1 MAFKRSSTSLS
12 NPVPTPD
19 IPQNRFPYTTFR
31 HAGGRWLLFDA
42 YDYLGIANPLAP
54 AISALMKPSRLGKV
68 AQKFQSLLAL
78 VRSGVDEARL
88 TLLTNVVEKYL
99 TLDDVERARFEALV
113 ATPEGKEV
121 AMVVSVYEERGI
133 EKGMAQGLEQG
144 IAQGIEKGI
153 EQGILR
159 GECKTLLRQIERKF
173 GPVSQDVRGR
183 LEAIMD
189 VEELDRLAD
198 SILTAQSLEEM
209 GF

>member
-1 MAFKRSSTSLS
+1 
-12 NPVPTPD
+12 
-19 IPQNRFPYTTFR
+19 
-31 HAGGRWLLFDA
+31 
-42 YDYLGIANPLAP
+42 
-54 AISALMKPSRLGKV
+54 
-68 AQKFQSLLAL
+68 
-78 VRSGVDEARL
+78 
-88 TLLTNVVEKYL
+88 
-99 TLDDVERARFEALV
+99 
-113 ATPEGKEV
+113 
-121 AMVVSVYEERGI
+121 MVVSVYEERGI